1 MTYSPCEPKWPW
13 RDFLTNDERFTLG
26 RADAAKEAWL
36 LLNKERATITNRAIQ
51 RAKYAAQRE
60 PSK

>member
-1 MTYSPCEPKWPW
+1 MTFSPREPKYPW

-26 RADAAKEAWL
+26 RADAAKEEWL
-36 LLNKERATITNRAIQ
+36 RLNKERAAITNRAIQ

-60 PSK
+60 SSQ